1 MRHAPRNW
9 PAASAVSDAF
19 RALGAY
25 TKDPMKGL
33 CFAAPSVYIGIGFE
47 PVLSHTSQVLAR
59 CLPGGMKRE
68 HQCRHGARR
77 SAQFVLTTALPS
89 SATAS
94 LGLYPQL

>member
-33 CFAAPSVYIGIGFE
+33 CFAAPSVYIEIGFE
-47 PVLSHTSQVLAR
+47 TRSFTHVTGSRPA
-59 CLPGGMKRE
+59 GGMKRE
-68 HQCRHGARR
+68 HQCRPGARR